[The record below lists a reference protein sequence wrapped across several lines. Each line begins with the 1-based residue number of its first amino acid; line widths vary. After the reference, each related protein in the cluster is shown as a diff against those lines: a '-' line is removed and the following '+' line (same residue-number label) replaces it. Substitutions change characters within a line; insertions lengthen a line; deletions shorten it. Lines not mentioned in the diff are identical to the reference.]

1 MTAPITLT
9 GRLGADPDMK
19 FTKDGKAIANLR
31 MATNKRRKLDNGD
44 WEDVDTT
51 WWTVSAFGT
60 LAQNI
65 ADTLAKGDAVIVVGN
80 IKQREWTDKTT
91 GDKRTAM
98 EVIANQVGPDLSKGK
113 PKTVN
118 SQADDVW
125 GAPAPTHEV
134 PF

>member
-113 PKTVN
+113 PKTVS